1 MRERTYYSFQQPL
14 VRGDRTRLM
23 RLRDVTPATSAGA
36 AVNWRNVSAAVNT
49 TAQSESIQMLF
60 VTNQITLGVSMTAA
74 LGLTGTAKVSLN
86 EDKTGVINSIAI
98 PTTPSALISCAPGNW
113 VWFEF
118 DSEFAVT
125 TTVTVRQQLVGAAT
139 LDTFT
144 VTYT

>member
-1 MRERTYYSFQQPL
+1 MRERTYYSFRQPL

-23 RLRDVTPATSAGA
+23 RLRDVTPAATTGGVINWRAVSGTAGA
-36 AVNWRNVSAAVNT
+36 TR
-49 TAQSESIQMLF
+49 QSDNLQMIF

-74 LGLTGTAKVSLN
+74 IGLTGTANVSVN
-86 EDKTGVINSIAI
+86 EDRTGVINSIAI

-118 DSEFAVT
+118 NSTFAASS
-125 TTVTVRQQLVGAAT
+125 TVTVRQQLVGAET
-139 LDTFT
+139 LDTFP

>member
-1 MRERTYYSFQQPL
+1 MRERIYYSFRQPL

-36 AVNWRNVSAAVNT
+36 AINWRNVSGAVNT
-49 TAQSESIQMLF
+49 TTQSDNIQMLL
-60 VTNQITLGVSMTAA
+60 VTNQITLGVSMDAA
-74 LGLTGTAKVSLN
+74 IGLTGTAYVSLN
-86 EDKTGVINSIAI
+86 TDKTGVINSIAI
-98 PTTPSALISCAPGNW
+98 ATTPSALISCAPGNW

-118 DSEFAVT
+118 NSALAAT
-125 TTVTVRQQLVGAAT
+125 STVTVRQQLVGAAT